1 LHPGE
6 GVLKEEEFPHI
17 QTSSW
22 VGMEG
27 ALEPQRGMHQ
37 QVLRR
42 QNREFTTEIIAKQHF
57 PAEKWLA

>member
-1 LHPGE
+1 MHPGE
-6 GVLKEEEFPHI
+6 EVLKEEEFPHT

-22 VGMEG
+22 VEMEE

-37 QVLRR
+37 QVLRM
-42 QNREFTTEIIAKQHF
+42 QNREFTTEIIAKQRF